1 MDETVQ
7 DIALTFIQLKSQTN
21 FSRSLCK
28 ILQEASIDTNS
39 ISRGGGTG
47 GAGGALEPP
56 IFLQIGKILLFSTP
70 NISKS
75 KEGDTKKSLAPP
87 IFYTFH
93 HPC

>member
-1 MDETVQ
+1 MYVRV
-7 DIALTFIQLKSQTN
+7 A
-21 FSRSLCK
+21 
-28 ILQEASIDTNS
+28 
-39 ISRGGGTG
+39 GTG
-47 GAGGALEPP
+47 GAGGALAPP

-93 HPC
+93 HPCILWYLKGLQSQR